1 MTSRT
6 IQVLLCIAIIAAG
19 CERVPPADRD
29 AALETVRRNVR
40 LLQEKKV
47 DEMMTTI
54 HPQSP
59 AFAPTRTSITEL
71 MKEFDLKCELT
82 LLKVEGARKGD
93 LRVRFEQI
101 TQRIK
106 AGVAEPRTKM
116 SGVHVL
122 RKDGEAWKIF
132 DTEVIAADLIDPLPE
147 DPEPVD
153 ENVAAP

>member
-71 MKEFDLKCELT
+71 MK
-82 LLKVEGARKGD
+82 LKVEGARKGD

>member
-6 IQVLLCIAIIAAG
+6 IQVLLCVAIVAAG

-40 LLQEKKV
+40 LLQEKNIG
-47 DEMMTTI
+47 EMMATI

-71 MKEFDLKCELT
+71 LKEFDLTCELT

-93 LRVRFEQI
+93 VRVRFEQI
-101 TQRIK
+101 TQRK
-106 AGVAEPRTKM
+106 KGGVAEPRTKL

-122 RKDGEAWKIF
+122 RKEGEAWKIF
-132 DTEVIAADLIDPLPE
+132 DTEIIAADLIDPLPE
-147 DPEPVD
+147 DLEPA
-153 ENVAAP
+153 EEP